1 MNENRLELYENT
13 NGKVIAW
20 TLFILF
26 LISFPILAVLY
37 LEQIRNDLINDFN
50 SNKTLVCNV
59 SHVKIEV
66 SKSDNWSID
75 NSYNFVKGPTELV
88 ISRCETKE

>member
-1 MNENRLELYENT
+1 MNENRLEQYENT
-13 NGKVIAW
+13 NGKIIAW

-26 LISFPILAVLY
+26 LISFPILAVLW
-37 LEQIRNDLINDFN
+37 LEHIRNDLINDFN
-50 SNKTLVCNV
+50 SNKTIVCNV
-59 SHVKIEV
+59 SNIKIEV

-75 NSYNFVKGPTELV
+75 DSYNFVKGPTELI